1 MNTGAVNSWLRLSF
15 SLEEGETKLHVFVF
29 EGGCTASGR
38 VPVRFFLY
46 VGSLTVIGFAVMGLD
61 KQKARTGRWRTPE
74 KTLWLIALL
83 GGSIGVFA
91 GMRYFRHKTKHVSFS
106 VGLPL
111 LIVVQLMILAYIFYD
126 TRS

>member
-1 MNTGAVNSWLRLSF
+1 MSSF
-15 SLEEGETKLHVFVF
+15 SKEAVQLVGEFLFV
-29 EGGCTASGR
+29 
-38 VPVRFFLY
+38 FFLY

-91 GMRYFRHKTKHVSFS
+91 GMRYFRHKTKHASFS